1 MGGGKAQVIQFDLAA
16 GSADAIAKS
25 AVVVGTSASPRI
37 GALQLAPDGKIYVAR
52 QGNSYLG
59 VISKPNAK
67 GKASTYTDDG
77 FHLGKQKSDL
87 GLPNFAQGL

>member
-1 MGGGKAQVIQFDLAA
+1 M
-16 GSADAIAKS
+16 
-25 AVVVGTSASPRI
+25 VVGTSASPRI

-59 VISKPNAK
+59 VISKPNAT